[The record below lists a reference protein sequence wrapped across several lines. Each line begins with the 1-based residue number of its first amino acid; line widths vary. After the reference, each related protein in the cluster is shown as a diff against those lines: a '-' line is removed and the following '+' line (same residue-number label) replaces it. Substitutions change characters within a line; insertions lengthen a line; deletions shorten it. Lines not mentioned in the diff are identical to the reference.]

1 MSRGSGIVTDCGYSD
16 INRRLAGASLAAA
29 HDLDRLTDLSAAYA
43 PHDQERPTFALPG
56 DQPHYAPDRPADVRH
71 VHLEVALDFE
81 RKRVSGTVTTSFA
94 ALFEQVREVA
104 FDAGEL
110 EIQRVTLAGGK
121 SQASAL
127 DFWSEGERLV
137 VRLDRV
143 YHYGEEFGVAIE
155 YAAQPRS
162 GLHFIGPD
170 EGNPD
175 RPVQAW
181 TQGQPESNHF
191 WFPCHDFPNDRAT
204 TSLTVTVPARFMTMS
219 NGRLE
224 GEREDK
230 AHGTK
235 TYRWRHDVPHPAYLV
250 TLVAGEFVELPD
262 HWRKVPVNYYVRAGR
277 EADGHTMF
285 DKTPAMIEFYSTH
298 FGVDYPYEKYAQIVP
313 ELFTGAMENT
323 SATTHSFRL
332 LPDKRASL
340 DYKPDPVVAHELV
353 HQWFGDLLT
362 CRDWGHIWLNETFAT
377 YFEMAWMQ
385 HDEGEDEYRVEV
397 RNNLKTYLAADARG
411 RRPIVYNVYRKDGQ
425 ELFDRHVY
433 QKGSTVLHLLRF
445 VLGEEPF
452 WRAIQHYAQRNRGRE
467 VITADLERAI
477 EESTGRSMAR
487 FFEEW
492 VYGAGHPEFKVTYS
506 WDDEHHLACVG
517 VSQKQASGGKGTVF
531 HTPVEI
537 AFAVPTSDKA
547 TGSDAKTTTESFR
560 VQLEEADQTFYF
572 PLARRPL
579 MVRFDPGARVPK
591 TLEFERPADLL
602 RFQLRRDGDVLG
614 RIEAAEA
621 LGKLGDPQSVDALAQ
636 ALLDEPFWAVRGAI
650 AAALGQ
656 QRTERALVALLA
668 GLDKVKEHK
677 ARRAIASALGEFRA
691 PEQAVLAGR
700 AAKALAALLQ
710 KGDPS
715 YFVEAAAAEALGKT
729 RTPGAYEQ
737 LVALLDRPSWNETVR
752 AGVFAGLGELGE
764 ARAAELAAAW
774 MLDRKRPM
782 DVRQAAA
789 GGLAALARTHRLGEG
804 EARTK
809 AIDAACAALDDP
821 WEMVAFIALG
831 AITAFG
837 DPRVIPDV
845 QRFVDRHV
853 DSRGVRSGR
862 ETLRALR
869 RGHSRDEETRQ
880 LRSDLDETREEGRK
894 LRERLVALE
903 ARTNGGANGHAN
915 GATSTSTPEGAKASK
930 GKP

>member
-1 MSRGSGIVTDCGYSD
+1 MAYCGYGD
-16 INRRLAGASLAAA
+16 INQRVEGARLRAEAELNDNEHPS
-29 HDLDRLTDLSAAYA
+29 
-43 PHDQERPTFALPG
+43 FALPG

-71 VHLEVALDFE
+71 VHIEVALDFDQ
-81 RKRVSGTVTTSFA
+81 KRVSGAVTTSFT
-94 ALFEQVREVA
+94 ALFEQVREIA
-104 FDAGEL
+104 FDAAEL
-110 EIQRVTLAGGK
+110 DIQRVTLASGK
-121 SQASAL
+121 TAL
-127 DFWSEGERLV
+127 DFWHEGERLL
-137 VRLDRV
+137 VRLDRAYEHGQEFDV
-143 YHYGEEFGVAIE
+143 VIHYSAR
-155 YAAQPRS
+155 PRS

-170 EGNPD
+170 QGNPD

-181 TQGQPESNHF
+181 TQGQPEFNHF

-224 GEREDK
+224 GVDDDK
-230 AHGTK
+230 RAGTK

-397 RNNLKTYLAADARG
+397 RNNLKAYLAADARG

-445 VLGEEPF
+445 LLGEEPF
-452 WRAIQHYAQRNRGRE
+452 WRAIQLYAQRNQGRE

-477 EESTGRSMAR
+477 EEATGRSMAR

-492 VYGAGHPEFKVTYS
+492 VYGAGHPELKVSYA
-506 WDDEHHLACVG
+506 WDEEHHLARVG
-517 VSQKQASGGKGTVF
+517 VSQKQARDGNGTVF
-531 HTPVEI
+531 HAPVEI
-537 AFAVPTSDKA
+537 AFAIPASDKE
-547 TGSDAKTTTESFR
+547 TGHDAKVKTESFR
-560 VQLEEADQTFYF
+560 VQLEDAEQTFYF

-579 MVRFDPGARVPK
+579 MVHFDPAARVPK

-602 RFQLRRDGDVLG
+602 RFQLRRDDDVLG

-621 LGKLGDPQSVDALAQ
+621 LGKLGDPQSIDTLAQ

-650 AAALGQ
+650 AAALGRAAQ
-656 QRTERALVALLA
+656 EGRPQLLCGSRRRRGAGQDTHRQSVRPIDSPARPPLVEREHSHRRLLGSGRT
-668 GLDKVKEHK
+668 
-677 ARRAIASALGEFRA
+677 
-691 PEQAVLAGR
+691 GR
-700 AAKALAALLQ
+700 AAR
-710 KGDPS
+710 GGCDGG
-715 YFVEAAAAEALGKT
+715 LGGGPQAPDG
-729 RTPGAYEQ
+729 RAPGCRGWAGHAGAHAPPGRRRGACQ
-737 LVALLDRPSWNETVR
+737 SGGRRLRR
-752 AGVFAGLGELGE
+752 AG
-764 ARAAELAAAW
+764 
-774 MLDRKRPM
+774 
-782 DVRQAAA
+782 
-789 GGLAALARTHRLGEG
+789 
-804 EARTK
+804 
-809 AIDAACAALDDP
+809 
-821 WEMVAFIALG
+821 
-831 AITAFG
+831 
-837 DPRVIPDV
+837 
-845 QRFVDRHV
+845 
-853 DSRGVRSGR
+853 
-862 ETLRALR
+862 
-869 RGHSRDEETRQ
+869 
-880 LRSDLDETREEGRK
+880 
-894 LRERLVALE
+894 
-903 ARTNGGANGHAN
+903 
-915 GATSTSTPEGAKASK
+915 
-930 GKP
+930 

>member
-1 MSRGSGIVTDCGYSD
+1 MSYCGYGD
-16 INRRLAGASLAAA
+16 INQRLLGTSVSDAISECRPND
-29 HDLDRLTDLSAAYA
+29 H
-43 PHDQERPTFALPG
+43 ERPGFALPG

-71 VHLEVALDFE
+71 VHMDVTLDFE
-81 RKRVSGTVTTSFA
+81 RKSVSGIVTTTFA
-94 ALFEQVREVA
+94 ALFEQVREVT

-110 EIQRVTLAGGK
+110 DIQQVTLAGGK
-121 SQASAL
+121 TAL
-127 DFWSEGERLV
+127 DYWSEGERLL
-137 VRLDRV
+137 VRLDRP
-143 YHYGEEFGVAIE
+143 YQHGEEFSVAVA
-155 YAAQPRS
+155 YSARPRS

-224 GEREDK
+224 GVEENKQR
-230 AHGTK
+230 GTK

-340 DYKPDPVVAHELV
+340 DYKPDSVVAHELV

-397 RNNLKTYLAADARG
+397 RNNLKAYLAADTRG

-445 VLGEEPF
+445 LLGEEPF
-452 WRAIQHYAQRNRGRE
+452 WRAIQLYAQRNRGRE

-477 EESTGRSMAR
+477 EEATGRSMAR

-506 WDDEHHLACVG
+506 WDEEHHLARVG
-517 VSQKQASGGKGTVF
+517 VSQQQARDGKGTVF
-531 HTPVEI
+531 HAPVAIE
-537 AFAVPTSDKA
+537 FAIPASDKD
-547 TGSDAKTTTESFR
+547 TGPAAKITTESFR
-560 VQLEEADQTFYF
+560 VQLEEAEQTYYF

-579 MVRFDPGARVPK
+579 MVRFDPGARIPK
-591 TLEFERPADLL
+591 TLEFERSADLL
-602 RFQLRRDGDVLG
+602 RFQLRRDDDVLG

-636 ALLDEPFWAVRGAI
+636 ALLEEPFWAVRGAI

-656 QRTERALVALLA
+656 QRTERALDALLT

-677 ARRAIASALGEFRA
+677 ARRAIAAALGEFRA
-691 PEQAVLAGR
+691 PEQIALAGR
-700 AAKALAALLQ
+700 AAKALAALL
-710 KGDPS
+710 KRGDPS

-729 RTPGAYEQ
+729 RTAQAFDQ
-737 LVALLDRPSWNETVR
+737 LVALLDRASWNEAIR
-752 AGVFAGLGELGE
+752 SGVFAGLGELAE
-764 ARAAELAAAW
+764 PRAVDVIAAW
-774 MLDRKRPM
+774 VVDRKRPM

-789 GGLAALARTHRLGEG
+789 VGLAALARTHRLGEG
-804 EARTK
+804 EAHTK

-821 WEMVAFIALG
+821 WEMVAYPSLG
-831 AITAFG
+831 ALDAFG
-837 DPRVIPDV
+837 DSRVIPAI

-853 DSRGVRSGR
+853 DSRGVRVGR
-862 ETLRALR
+862 EALLSLR
-869 RGHSRDEETRQ
+869 RGHTRDQETRQ
-880 LRSDLDETREEGRK
+880 LRSDLDETREESRR

-903 ARTNGGANGHAN
+903 AKAGGPSNGHVN
-915 GATSTSTPEGAKASK
+915 GHLNGTKAEAKAKGKTKEKASK
-930 GKP
+930 GKK